1 MADIG
6 KMSKAELIEFVGTL
20 TKKLEELKH
29 AEASQI
35 AEIKNL
41 KHAALGIVKDE
52 NGLYALVKIA
62 YDLDQNA
69 AQIAGVEKLNT
80 RDEAIVL
87 YQAKIYLGEKIFRK
101 ARGGVYDEK

>member
-6 KMSKAELIEFVGTL
+6 KMSKAELVEFIGTL
-20 TKKLEELKH
+20 TRKIEELKQV
-29 AEASQI
+29 EASQV
-35 AEIKNL
+35 AESKNL
-41 KHAALGIVKDE
+41 KHTGLGIVKDE
-52 NGLYALVKIA
+52 SGLYSLVKLV
-62 YDLDQNA
+62 YDLEQNA
-69 AQIAGVEKLNT
+69 AQISGVEKLNT